1 MRAERTVGIYCD
13 LGRTLGA
20 GHFVRSSALG
30 AALRARG
37 AHVEIV
43 ADVDDVAWTRSQ
55 AEHFGLT
62 PVQGADPAAVP
73 ALARSRG
80 WDVAVVDSYQA
91 GPGDLDGIS
100 VPLAAVDDEDQR
112 PLPASLVVNQS
123 LNAGDYSY
131 ERWPSPRVLRG
142 PGYALL
148 RPQFTA
154 ARQAAYAERDW
165 SGRRQR
171 VLIVLGG
178 TDAGGGAAT
187 LTRLALAT
195 LGPVELRVIASN
207 ETAAAAVGAVGV
219 PAGSSV
225 EVTPPVLAIEQLMT
239 WADLVISGS
248 GSTVWELCCVGTPM
262 ALVLVAE
269 NQVPNYTRLTGDRL
283 AIGLGHLSDPKLP
296 EQLASA
302 AELNAYGRRAWTTVD
317 GLGADRVAAA
327 VLDLGS
333 LA

>member
-43 ADVDDVAWTRSQ
+43 ADVDAVAWTRSQ

-62 PVQGADPAAVP
+62 AIQGASAAVVP
-73 ALARSRG
+73 GLARG
-80 WDVAVVDSYQA
+80 WDVAVVDSYRA
-91 GPGDLDGIS
+91 TASDFDGLDI
-100 VPLAAVDDEDQR
+100 PLAAVDDEDQR

-123 LNAGDYSY
+123 LNAGDYPY
-131 ERWPSPRVLRG
+131 EGWPSPRVLRG
-142 PGYALL
+142 PEYALL

-165 SGRRQR
+165 SERRQR

-207 ETAAAAVGAVGV
+207 ETAAAAVGAVDV

-225 EVTPPVLAIEQLMT
+225 EVTAPVLAIEKLMT

-283 AIGLGHLSDPKLP
+283 AIGLGHLTDPKLP